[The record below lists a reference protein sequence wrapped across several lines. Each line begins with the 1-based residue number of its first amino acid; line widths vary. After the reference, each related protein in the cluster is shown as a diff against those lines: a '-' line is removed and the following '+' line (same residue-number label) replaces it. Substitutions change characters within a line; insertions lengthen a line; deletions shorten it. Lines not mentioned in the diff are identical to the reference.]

1 LLSAEPAQ
9 TRLRQSDDV
18 GLLDDL
24 VTFCRDNFETI
35 YKSAAAMIT
44 SWLAYKVTIGK
55 TRVEAGKVGVSS
67 KQIDLDEDKLLLER
81 ANAVDQRM
89 DKLVAHLERQLE
101 KQATE
106 ARKERAEMK
115 AEMAAQTREIRSLK
129 DHVGVLTDM
138 ILSLGGKPPPY
149 KGPPERPAQE

>member
-1 LLSAEPAQ
+1 VAAL
-9 TRLRQSDDV
+9 D
-18 GLLDDL
+18 GL
-24 VTFCRDNFETI
+24 VAFVRDNFETI
-35 YKSAAAMIT
+35 YKSVAAMIT

-55 TRVEAGKVGVSS
+55 TRVEAGKTAVAS
-67 KQIDLDEDKLLLER
+67 KKIDLDEDRILLER

-101 KQATE
+101 KQAQE
-106 ARKERAEMK
+106 ARKERQEMK
-115 AEMAAQTREIRSLK
+115 AEMAMQTREIRSLK

-149 KGPPERPAQE
+149 KGPTEKPARE